1 MSAPS
6 GWYELLIEGTGD
18 RVDAIVSD
26 RPSDERGIFRGED
39 LALHAGTFPE
49 RILELLG
56 AKTHHLL
63 FAPMDPARELIR
75 RIETDPE
82 LRLERVREVRG
93 ASFAFEAEAYSHPVA
108 EKIKKALHDD
118 LPAGVSLLDCVESEE
133 HDPSAKGVELYSPA
147 HAYTYRATGRFTGPP
162 PGIFTLHQ
170 RMQDIDF
177 VKEKA
182 LEIDGREVASPAA

>member
-1 MSAPS
+1 MSAN

-18 RVDAIVSD
+18 RVDALVLE
-26 RPSDERGIFRGED
+26 EREIFRGED
-39 LALHAGTFPE
+39 LALHAGSFPE

-63 FAPMDPARELIR
+63 FAPADLARELIR
-75 RIETDPE
+75 RIEADPE
-82 LRLERVREVRG
+82 LRLERMRDVQG

-118 LPAGVSLLDCVESEE
+118 LPAGVSLDCKEAEE
-133 HDPSAKGVELYSPA
+133 RDPSAKGVELYAPA
-147 HAYTYRATGRFTGPP
+147 HAYTYRANGRFTGPP

-182 LEIDGREVASPAA
+182 LEIDGRELPSREV

>member
-26 RPSDERGIFRGED
+26 KPADERGIFRGED
-39 LALHAGTFPE
+39 LALHAGSFPE
-49 RILELLG
+49 RVLELLG

-63 FAPMDPARELIR
+63 FAPADQARELIR
-75 RIETDPE
+75 RIEADPD

-93 ASFAFEAEAYSHPVA
+93 AAFAFEAEAYSHPVA

-118 LPAGVSLLDCVESEE
+118 LPAGVSLDCNESEE
-133 HDPSAKGVELYSPA
+133 HDPSAKGVELYAPA
-147 HAYTYRATGRFTGPP
+147 HAYTYRATGHFTGPP

-182 LEIDGREVASPAA
+182 LEIDGQEVASPVA